1 MSLKT
6 NKSLGQHW
14 LHDAQVITR
23 IAQACLP
30 TGTTSVVEIG
40 PGTGALTKALLGMG
54 ATVTVVEVDDRCAT
68 LLEGWAECGTGQLTV
83 IRADALQA
91 EWPQLLA
98 TSGAQAV
105 VGNLPYN
112 VGTEI
117 TARLLTLP
125 KPPARLVFLLQKEVV
140 QRLTA
145 APNTRH
151 WGRLGVLA
159 DLLANRRQL
168 FTVGKGAFS
177 PPPKVESAVVE
188 LIPLP
193 APRFAVP
200 MPKLD
205 ALLRAGFGQRRKML
219 RSALKGLL
227 TETQIQSAAIAPT
240 ARAETLGTAQLCQL
254 ANLLA

>member
-14 LHDAQVITR
+14 LHDAQVINR
-23 IAQACLP
+23 IAQNCLSQ
-30 TGTTSVVEIG
+30 GAKSVIEIG

-54 ATVTVVEVDDRCAT
+54 ATVTVIEIDDRCAT
-68 LLEGWAECGTGQLTV
+68 LLEGWPETRTGQLTV
-83 IRADALQA
+83 VRADALEA
-91 EWPQLLA
+91 DWPNLLA
-98 TSGAQAV
+98 KTQANAV

-117 TARLLTLP
+117 TVRLLTLP

-145 APNTRH
+145 QANTEH

-159 DLLANRRQL
+159 DLLTNRRQL

-188 LIPLP
+188 LTPLP
-193 APRFAVP
+193 TLRYPVN
-200 MPKLD
+200 MDNLD
-205 ALLRAGFGQRRKML
+205 KLLRAGFGQRRKML

-227 TETQIQSAAIAPT
+227 NESQIAALGIAPT
-240 ARAETLGTAQLCQL
+240 ARAETLTTAQLCQL
-254 ANLLA
+254 ANLLS